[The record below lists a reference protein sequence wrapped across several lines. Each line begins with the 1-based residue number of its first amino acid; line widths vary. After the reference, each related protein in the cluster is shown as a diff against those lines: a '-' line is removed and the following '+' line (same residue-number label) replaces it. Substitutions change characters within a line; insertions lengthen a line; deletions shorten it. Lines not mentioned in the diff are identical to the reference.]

1 MQNKC
6 ELCGSPES
14 LETHHLVYTKDL
26 INEQFCKVL
35 CDRCH
40 KCTERMINRFKAA
53 TARSFILTRQQ
64 EEKLF
69 SQSILDYYQ
78 NSFYA
83 PNTKANANYFDMKQY
98 SVIKSFMI
106 YQIKLRFPFIETQYN
121 SVRTT
126 DIIFTGDLHTV
137 VHKWRDD
144 WIKDAIDD
152 GAPEYSVRKHF
163 RMSANGWYKAMKRI
177 YESG

>member
-1 MQNKC
+1 M
-6 ELCGSPES
+6 
-14 LETHHLVYTKDL
+14 
-26 INEQFCKVL
+26 L

-69 SQSILDYYQ
+69 SQSILDFYQ

-83 PNTKANANYFDMKQY
+83 PNTKATANYFDMKQY
-98 SVIKSFMI
+98 YVIKAFME
-106 YQIKLRFPFIETQYN
+106 YQIKSRFPLIETEYN
-121 SVRTT
+121 PVKTT
-126 DIIFTGDLHTV
+126 NIIFTGNLSAV
-137 VHKWRDD
+137 VQRWRDD
-144 WIKDAIDD
+144 LIKDMLNN
-152 GAPEYSVRKHF
+152 GAPEPSVRKAF

-177 YESG
+177 FESG